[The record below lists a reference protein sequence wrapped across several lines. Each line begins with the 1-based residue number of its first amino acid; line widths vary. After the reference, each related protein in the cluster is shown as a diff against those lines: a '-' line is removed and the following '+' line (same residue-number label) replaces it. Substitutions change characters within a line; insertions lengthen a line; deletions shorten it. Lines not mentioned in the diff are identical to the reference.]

1 MKSKRSEI
9 IQISSTPSSI
19 NNIVRIDEIKAKEKT
34 QHITSILAEET
45 VILTQNLLE
54 MEKIKWEKKKKF
66 IM

>member
-45 VILTQNLLE
+45 TILTPNLIE
-54 MEKIKWEKKKKF
+54 KEEKIK
-66 IM
+66 